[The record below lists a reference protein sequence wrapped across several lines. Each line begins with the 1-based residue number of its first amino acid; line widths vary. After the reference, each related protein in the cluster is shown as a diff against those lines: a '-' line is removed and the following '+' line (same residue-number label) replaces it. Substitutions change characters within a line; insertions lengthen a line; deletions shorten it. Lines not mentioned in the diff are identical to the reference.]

1 LTLQAAFIRFNECFH
16 AKRPIGRL
24 NMMQTGS
31 FLETSNRLRLS
42 AIAITAFLL
51 LACASAAASSAYVRV
66 NQVGYE
72 AGNTPFRAYLMSTA
86 SESGATFSVI
96 NSEGQT
102 VYSSAIGALLGTWS
116 NSTKLIYDVYA
127 LSFSAPGGDLYTISV
142 QGPVPAT
149 SPQFAVD
156 TPAVLYPGLLLNTLW
171 FYETERDGPDYI
183 PNALRTAPGHLNDE
197 STTVYDTPPLNS
209 NDLITTTTTPLT
221 STGAV
226 IDGAGGWWD
235 AGDYMKYVETLSYTT
250 ALMEIGVRDFPTQM
264 GPNAPTNP
272 PAPPASVS
280 YAATASGAPT
290 SSNFSAEAQFGFAW
304 LMEMW
309 DDSNKTL
316 YYQVDNSQDWKH
328 FPNLETE
335 YDIWTL
341 PQAADDYE
349 GCTADYFYICYRPG
363 FIAAS
368 AGSQISPNLAGRLAA
383 AFAEYYQL
391 YQTTNPATAA
401 QALQNAEDI
410 FALANTSLTDP
421 ANSVNSG
428 SCSSGCLL
436 TIMPFDGYPETVW
449 DDDMELGATELYF
462 ALASAQGS
470 LPVGLP
476 VTNPKTYL
484 TDAAQYAYNYIT
496 KIYDTGNEDTLNLY
510 DVSGLAHFEL
520 YRALGMAGNPSGLAV
535 NQSTM
540 LTALKNQVGVAIT
553 QSGTDVWGF
562 GVPWENGDTTSH
574 GGGLSVMASELYYLT
589 TSNTYNAYAQRWL
602 GNVLG
607 ANSWGSSFI
616 VGDGSTFPNCIQHQV
631 ANLAGAL
638 DGTSGGTPILW
649 GAASEGPASAATS
662 GTLPGMILCPAN
674 GVDAFK
680 IFNGNDGKYNSSEVA
695 VYKDNVQ
702 SYSTT
707 EPAID
712 LTSTSFLMFSWRLA
726 GRPSFWTRS
735 TISAHPET
743 ISRGGHNS
751 STWLTANVE
760 STGPAG
766 PSGKVRFYL
775 GSTSGM
781 LLGEAPLHDRL
792 PSASTAT
799 LQVRASDLAA
809 GANDIIAYFPGDDD
823 NNGPSTSL
831 PVQVTVERDAARDM
845 QP

>member
-1 LTLQAAFIRFNECFH
+1 LALQAAFTRFNECFH
-16 AKRPIGRL
+16 GNRPTLRW
-24 NMMQTGS
+24 NMMLTGNS
-31 FLETSNRLRLS
+31 PEASSRLRFS
-42 AIAITAFLL
+42 ALAITAFLL
-51 LACASAAASSAYVRV
+51 LACASAAAASSAYVRV

-72 AGNTPFRAYLMSTA
+72 AGNTPFQAYLMSTA
-86 SESGATFSVI
+86 AESGATFNVI

-116 NSTKLIYDVYA
+116 NSAKLVYDVYA
-127 LSFSAPGGDLYTISV
+127 LSFTVPGGDLYTISV
-142 QGPVPAT
+142 DGPVAAT
-149 SPQFAVD
+149 SPQFAVN

-171 FYETERDGPDYI
+171 FYETDRDGPDYI

-209 NDLITTTTTPLT
+209 NDIITTTGTALT

-235 AGDYMKYVETLSYTT
+235 AGDYMKYVETVSYTT
-250 ALMEIGVRDFPTQM
+250 ALMEIGVRDFPNQM
-264 GPNAPTNP
+264 GANAPQNP
-272 PAPPASVS
+272 AAPPASVS
-280 YAATASGAPT
+280 YAGTASGAPT
-290 SSNFSAEAQFGFAW
+290 SSNFSAEAQFGIAW

-309 DDSNKTL
+309 NDSSKTL

-363 FIAAS
+363 FLAAA
-368 AGSQISPNLAGRLAA
+368 AGSQVSPNLAGRMAA

-391 YQTTNPATAA
+391 YQTTDPTTAA
-401 QALQNAEDI
+401 QALQSAEDI
-410 FALANTSLTDP
+410 FALANTSLADP
-421 ANSVNSG
+421 ANSVNDG

-462 ALASAQGS
+462 ALATAQGK
-470 LPVGLP
+470 LPAGLP
-476 VTNPKTYL
+476 VTNPTAYL
-484 TDAAQYAYNYIT
+484 TDAAQYASNYIT

-520 YRALGMAGNPSGLAV
+520 YRALGLAGNPSGLAV

-540 LTALKNQVGVAIT
+540 LTALENQLGVAVT
-553 QSGTDVWGF
+553 QSGKDVFGF
-562 GVPWENGDTTSH
+562 GVPWQNGDTTSH
-574 GGGLSVMASELYYLT
+574 GTGLSVMASELYYLT
-589 TSNTYNAYAQRWL
+589 TTSSYNTYSQKWL

-649 GAASEGPASAATS
+649 GAASEGPANAATS
-662 GTLPGMILCPAN
+662 GTLTGMNLCPAN
-674 GVDAFK
+674 GVDTFK
-680 IFNGNDGKYNSSEVA
+680 IFNGNDGKYNSSNAA

-712 LTSTSFLMFSWRLA
+712 LTTTSFLMFSWRLA
-726 GRPSFWTRS
+726 GRPSVWTRS
-735 TISAHPET
+735 SISAHPET
-743 ISRGGHNS
+743 VPQGGHDA
-751 STWLTANVE
+751 STRLAATVK
-760 STGPAG
+760 STGPAAPRG
-766 PSGKVRFYL
+766 TARFYL
-775 GSTSGM
+775 GGIGGK
-781 LLGEAPLHDRL
+781 LLGEATLQQSSH
-792 PSASTAT
+792 SASTAA
-799 LQVRASDLAA
+799 LQVQASDLAA
-809 GANDIIAYFPGDDD
+809 GVNDIIAYFPGDDD
-823 NNGPSTSL
+823 NHGPSTSL
-831 PVQVTVERDAARDM
+831 PVQVTVKEEGH
-845 QP
+845 